1 MEIIII
7 SIVVV
12 ILLFFVISG
21 YNKFVA
27 TKEAAD
33 TAHKEIDIQLDRR
46 GKVFDSL
53 ISAVKKYMEH
63 ERGVFSEIAALR
75 SNALENKGTK
85 EGREAEDKLSKIVS
99 SGQLES
105 SINIAVENYP
115 DLKSQENMLQLQE
128 EIVSTENKLSFAKK
142 GYNMQVEKYQIL
154 KRSFPSNLIPMIF
167 SSLNVELE
175 RWQITEEQRKLEES
189 KRVEF

>member
-1 MEIIII
+1 MEIIILL
-7 SIVVV
+7 IVVV
-12 ILLFFVISG
+12 GILFFLISG
-21 YNKFVA
+21 YNKFIA
-27 TKEAAD
+27 NIEAVN

-53 ISAVKKYMEH
+53 INAVKKYMDH
-63 ERGVFSEIAALR
+63 ERGVFKEISELR
-75 SNALENKGTK
+75 SRAMQKKGTE
-85 EGREAEDKLSKIVS
+85 EGKDAEDKLSKIVS

-115 DLKSQENMLQLQE
+115 ELKSQENMLQLQE

-142 GYNMQVEKYQIL
+142 GYNMQVEKFSIL
-154 KRSFPSNLIPMIF
+154 KRSFPSNIIPKIF
-167 SSLNVELE
+167 SKLNEDFE
-175 RWQITEEQRKLEES
+175 RWQITEEQRVVEEA